1 MRTTRLRNAAGLGL
15 LAAVGLVPLGYHL
28 LSLSTMT
35 DPAAILTGAAVPI
48 ACSALVVAATVP
60 VARSPLSPAYT
71 LRITGWSALGALT
84 LGAVAL
90 LSVTFE
96 MTQGPPPEGP
106 LVVIVG
112 AASIGSAFGLAFGL
126 TDARQQRAQDQV
138 ERANA
143 QLTVLNRVLRHNIRN
158 AMTVV
163 SGRVELLA
171 ERVDGGGESA
181 AVVAENVD
189 RLLSVSE
196 HARHIGAVIG
206 SEGPDGPD
214 DVEAVVDLVEVVES
228 VIERLETE
236 HPDAEFDGPAAETC
250 RVRAHP
256 LTEAVA
262 SEVIENAAVHS
273 GDGAPRVSVSIRR
286 AGDAVAVRVADDG
299 PGIPE
304 ETVETIR
311 RGYETSMRHTDGL
324 GLWLVQWVVDRSDAH
339 LSFES
344 SGEGQV
350 VRIRF
355 ERVVET
361 EGVAPRAAS
370 ERSPRAAD
378 PPTADAADAADAP
391 DAAGTDD

>member
-1 MRTTRLRNAAGLGL
+1 M

-28 LSLSTMT
+28 VSLSTMT
-35 DPAAILTGAAVPI
+35 SVAAVVTGAVVPI
-48 ACSALVVAATVP
+48 ACSALVAAATVP
-60 VARSPLSPAYT
+60 VARSSLSPAYT
-71 LRITGWSALGALT
+71 LRIAGWSALGALT

-90 LSVTFE
+90 LFVAYELSR
-96 MTQGPPPEGP
+96 GPPPTGP
-106 LVVIVG
+106 FVVIGG

-126 TDARQQRAQDQV
+126 TDARQQRSQDGL

-163 SGRVELLA
+163 SGRVGILA
-171 ERVDGGGESA
+171 ERADGGAESV
-181 AVVAENVD
+181 AVVEENVD

-196 HARHIGAVIG
+196 HARQIGAVIG
-206 SEGPDGPD
+206 AEGPNGPD
-214 DVEAVVDLVEVVES
+214 DVETVVDLVEVVDG
-228 VIERLETE
+228 VIERLGAE
-236 HPDAEFDGPAAETC
+236 HPDAEFDAPEAAAC

-262 SEVIENAAVHS
+262 SEVIENAAVHGG
-273 GDGAPRVSVSIRR
+273 GDPPRVSVSIRR
-286 AGDAVAVRVADDG
+286 LGGGVALSVADDG

-324 GLWLVQWVVDRSDAH
+324 GLWLVQWVVDRSDAA
-339 LSFES
+339 LAFES
-344 SGEGQV
+344 SDRGQV

-355 ERVVET
+355 DRVEET
-361 EGVAPRAAS
+361 EGVAPRSAGAS
-370 ERSPRAAD
+370 VSAVGEGTAAD
-378 PPTADAADAADAP
+378 D
-391 DAAGTDD
+391 

>member
-1 MRTTRLRNAAGLGL
+1 MRTTRLRNAAELGL

-28 LSLSTMT
+28 RSLSSMS
-35 DPAAILTGAAVPI
+35 DPLAIVSGVAVPI
-48 ACSALVVAATVP
+48 ACSALVAAATVP
-60 VARSPLSPAYT
+60 IARSPLSPAHT
-71 LRITGWSALGALT
+71 LRITGWSALGAVT

-90 LSVTFE
+90 LFVTYE
-96 MTQGPPPEGP
+96 TSQGPSPTGP
-106 LVVIVG
+106 LVVIGG
-112 AASIGSAFGLAFGL
+112 AASAGSAFGLAFGV
-126 TDARQQRAQDQV
+126 TDARQQRTQDQL

-163 SGRVELLA
+163 SGRVEFLA
-171 ERVDGGGESA
+171 DRADGGGESA
-181 AVVAENVD
+181 AVVEENVD

-206 SEGPDGPD
+206 SEGPDGPG
-214 DVEAVVDLVEVVES
+214 DVETVVDLVEVVDG

-236 HPDAEFDGPAAETC
+236 HPNVEFDAPEAATC

-262 SEVIENAAVHS
+262 SEVIENAAVHG
-273 GDGAPRVSVSIRR
+273 GDAPRVSVSLRR
-286 AGDAVAVRVADDG
+286 VGDGVAVRVADDG
-299 PGIPE
+299 PGIPA

-324 GLWLVQWVVDRSDAH
+324 GLWLVQWVVDRSDAD
-339 LSFES
+339 LGFES
-344 SGEGQV
+344 TADGQV

-355 ERVVET
+355 ERVEET
-361 EGVAPRAAS
+361 QGVP
-370 ERSPRAAD
+370 
-378 PPTADAADAADAP
+378 
-391 DAAGTDD
+391 AAGPSEDPAGAGGVGDAVGADD

>member
-1 MRTTRLRNAAGLGL
+1 MRTTRLRNAAELGL

-28 LSLSTMT
+28 ISLSTMT
-35 DPAAILTGAAVPI
+35 DPVAIVSGAMVPI

-60 VARSPLSPAYT
+60 VARSPLSPVYT
-71 LRITGWSALGALT
+71 LRVTGWSALGALT

-90 LSVTFE
+90 LFVTYE
-96 MTQGPPPEGP
+96 MSQGPPPEGP
-106 LVVIVG
+106 FVVIAG
-112 AASIGSAFGLAFGL
+112 AASIGSVFGLAFGL

-171 ERVDGGGESA
+171 ERVNGGEESA
-181 AVVAENVD
+181 AVVEENVD

-214 DVEAVVDLVEVVES
+214 DVEAVVNLVEVVDGA
-228 VIERLETE
+228 IERLGTE
-236 HPDAEFDGPAAETC
+236 HPDAEFDAPAAETC

-262 SEVIENAAVHS
+262 SEVIENAVVHG
-273 GDGAPRVSVSIRR
+273 GDDAPRVSVSIRR
-286 AGDAVAVRVADDG
+286 VDDDVALRVADDG

-311 RGYETSMRHTDGL
+311 RGYETSIRHTDGL
-324 GLWLVQWVVDRSDAH
+324 GLWLVQWVVDRSDAD
-339 LSFES
+339 LAFES
-344 SGEGQV
+344 SEEGQV

-355 ERVVET
+355 ERVEET
-361 EGVAPRAAS
+361 AGIPAGDDPVGSGDETAGDGDAPTTTA
-370 ERSPRAAD
+370 
-378 PPTADAADAADAP
+378 TAD
-391 DAAGTDD
+391 DD